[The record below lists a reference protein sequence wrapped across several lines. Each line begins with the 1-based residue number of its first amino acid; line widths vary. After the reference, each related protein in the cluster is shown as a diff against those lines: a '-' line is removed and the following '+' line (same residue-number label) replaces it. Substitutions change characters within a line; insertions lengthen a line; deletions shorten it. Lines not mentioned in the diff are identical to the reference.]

1 MSHRACALKITRAAH
16 NQFFC
21 LLEFGDGLN
30 DLVDAVVIT
39 GARHGGFLEMRH
51 GIVNFLK
58 KQEVP
63 PLVQFDELDMLISR
77 EKFLQ
82 KLREQPADSTAN
94 FPSTAKP
101 CDPQWLPQVAG
112 CKRENYHNEFSKPL
126 DPHVHHSNA
135 V

>member
-16 NQFFC
+16 NQFFW

-39 GARHGGFLEMRH
+39 GARHGEFLKMRH
-51 GIVNFLK
+51 DIVNFLE

-77 EKFLQ
+77 EKFPQ
-82 KLREQPADSTAN
+82 KRREQPALC
-94 FPSTAKP
+94 AK
-101 CDPQWLPQVAG
+101 
-112 CKRENYHNEFSKPL
+112 
-126 DPHVHHSNA
+126 
-135 V
+135 